1 LLHKENVWFS
11 QAMSATLSILLCWRY
26 MSGKPA
32 AARLDHP
39 QFLLVLCMAFEKLSP
54 EQKFV
59 ANVNVGPNNGD
70 PFPKTSEGQ

>member
-1 LLHKENVWFS
+1 
-11 QAMSATLSILLCWRY
+11 

-39 QFLLVLCMAFEKLSP
+39 QFLLVLRMAFEKLSP